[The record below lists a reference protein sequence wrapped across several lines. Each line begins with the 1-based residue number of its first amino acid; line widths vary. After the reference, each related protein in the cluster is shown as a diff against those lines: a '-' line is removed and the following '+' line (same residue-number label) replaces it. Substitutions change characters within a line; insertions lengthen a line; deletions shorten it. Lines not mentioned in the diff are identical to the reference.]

1 MKNNYKNYV
10 ASLRKDDNGN
20 GNGTQVGT
28 GGTGGTGSTGGGGT
42 QGGDGKK

>member
-28 GGTGGTGSTGGGGT
+28 GGTGGTGGGGN
-42 QGGDGKK
+42 QGGNGKK